1 MFDHETA
8 KIEQANLED
17 DALTL
22 DELTEIMHEIE
33 EQPHWRHIAD
43 KEMDYADGNQLE
55 TELLNR
61 MKQIGI
67 PPAVEDMIGP
77 ALQSV
82 EGFELQTRTDW
93 RVKANGDDGDDVA
106 DALNYKLNLAEKQ
119 SKADKACSDAFRTQ
133 IACGLGW
140 VEVKREQDP
149 FKFPYRCVVAHRNE
163 IHWDMKANEPD
174 LSDARWLRRTRWV
187 HPKRLIQ
194 AFPMHK
200 ELIETVGRYGGSWWQ
215 QDLSVLD
222 GGGMSTNLNNAWLE
236 ARSWVQ

>member
-1 MFDHETA
+1 MFDQETA

-61 MKQIGI
+61 MKAIGI

-93 RVKANGDDGDDVA
+93 RVKANGDTGSDDVA
-106 DALNYKLNLAEKQ
+106 DALNFKLNQAERL
-119 SKADKACSDAFRTQ
+119 SKADKACSDAFRPQ
-133 IACGLGW
+133 IFLNGVCRH
-140 VEVKREQDP
+140 EH
-149 FKFPYRCVVAHRNE
+149 AH
-163 IHWDMKANEPD
+163 
-174 LSDARWLRRTRWV
+174 
-187 HPKRLIQ
+187 
-194 AFPMHK
+194 
-200 ELIETVGRYGGSWWQ
+200 
-215 QDLSVLD
+215 
-222 GGGMSTNLNNAWLE
+222 
-236 ARSWVQ
+236 